1 MRSLLVV
8 LIFVTSLASEASTHI
23 WKKVAQEDNIQV
35 FTRKTSSSLLPF
47 KAEGVINAN
56 VDQILEA
63 LKNHKTKHKWSPKLK
78 SVKLHK
84 ELAEN
89 EYIFSEYYKT
99 PWPAYDREF
108 LLKGSIKQLAP
119 SKYQLKASSIDD
131 KDLQNNSHVQANV
144 KTINVVIEKVALNK
158 TKIIFEFY
166 GDMKGWMPIWLMNII
181 QKKWPLR
188 FIQGLRSH
196 VALNQL

>member
-1 MRSLLVV
+1 MKYLLFSLLFISFTGHSSVHKW
-8 LIFVTSLASEASTHI
+8 TQ
-23 WKKVAQEDNIQV
+23 VAQEDSIQV
-35 FTRKTSSSLLPF
+35 FTRESDSSLLPF
-47 KAEGVINAN
+47 KAEGMIHAN

-84 ELAEN
+84 KLANN

-108 LLKGSIKQLAP
+108 LLKGSIKQLGP
-119 SKYQLKASSIDD
+119 YKYQLKASSIDD
-131 KDLQNNSHVQANV
+131 KELQNNSHVQANV
-144 KTINVVIEKVALNK
+144 RTINVVIEKVAQKK
-158 TKIIFEFY
+158 TKITFEFY

-196 VALNQL
+196 VTSN